1 MHKFASLTI
10 EDIVSRFPATRQ
22 VFERHNT
29 ACVGCVM
36 DTFCT
41 LSDAARAYDIPLA
54 QLVDEISDAALAV
67 KDGD

>member
-1 MHKFASLTI
+1 MHHLTSLTI
-10 EDIVSRFPATRQ
+10 QDIVSRYPATRE
-22 VFERHNT
+22 VFERHHT

-54 QLVDEISDAALAV
+54 QLVNEISAAALAAE
-67 KDGD
+67 DRN